1 MAELIV
7 ALIFVMMIFLLIA
20 LIVMIFLDYIFSSI
34 AIFRMMEKQNIDYPF
49 LAWIPIVRCYA
60 LGSVHDSIKRE
71 KGKDPYFRF
80 ILLACILAQTIFV
93 AYSITVILPAF
104 THLVQSSTSSN
115 TYLYMSQLVSSSQ
128 AQFLGWVGPI
138 VQIASLAYTVIYL
151 ICLNV
156 IFKKYVPEKQ
166 SYFVCSFI
174 FTIIPI
180 VPFLPGLFLL
190 KASRNN
196 PAESQLICTQR

>member
-49 LAWIPIVRCYA
+49 LAWIPIARYYA
-60 LGSVHDSIKRE
+60 LGSLHDSIKRQE
-71 KGKDPYFRF
+71 SKDPYFRF
-80 ILLACILAQTIFV
+80 ILLACVLAQTISV
-93 AYSITVILPAF
+93 AYVMAVIIPAF
-104 THLVQSSTSSN
+104 
-115 TYLYMSQLVSSSQ
+115 SQLIQSFTSNNAYPYISQMASSAQ
-128 AQFLGWVGPI
+128 TQFLGWMELAVH
-138 VQIASLAYTVIYL
+138 IASIAYTVIYL

-156 IFKKYVPEKQ
+156 IFKRYAPEKQ
-166 SYFVCSFI
+166 SYFVCSII
-174 FTIIPI
+174 FTLIPV

-190 KASRNN
+190 KASKNN
-196 PAESQLICTQR
+196 PAEPQLIYTQR